1 MGGGLAFGKGERA
14 LLLALGAGPL
24 RVGPLGV
31 PLRVDIIW
39 VCVYIYIFLSFF
51 FFFFVDHYLIMLHL
65 LQYCL
70 CFTFWFFGH
79 KSYGILVSQVA

>member
-1 MGGGLAFGKGERA
+1 MCPVGGGLAFGKGERA

-51 FFFFVDHYLIMLHL
+51 FFFDVDH
-65 LQYCL
+65 
-70 CFTFWFFGH
+70 
-79 KSYGILVSQVA
+79 S